1 MYAHLDARTDEQRTN
16 IKRGTA
22 LVCGYKLLIQT
33 HYFLNHFNEHFGR
46 YLGHYY
52 ASAGRLQASRILLGP
67 KYAHFSVRTA
77 ISFQAF
83 KGFLTIMQARS
94 GHVQLQIF
102 IRANLYFAPLAV
114 LIIAAYIVVCRHVS
128 E

>member
-83 KGFLTIMQARS
+83 KRS
-94 GHVQLQIF
+94 EEHTSELQS
-102 IRANLYFAPLAV
+102 RQYL
-114 LIIAAYIVVCRHVS
+114 VCRLLL
-128 E
+128 